1 MGATTEEH
9 IGAEEVAV
17 EAVVPTAEETEAR
30 ENGEK
35 GSPEAEVAVATE
47 PSSRERSKPPHEFAR
62 PCPFWSR
69 HQTDKEDPCQGWV
82 MTPYDMVCR
91 GCSRAGRRFRPQ
103 MRITVSLVE
112 KTFQAAIGEKDGDD
126 RMISKGVF
134 DRVLSEFTKTPGYE
148 RAKKAALAA
157 VEAFKERKAPL
168 WLIYGMVQRTVLLL
182 LTEERRWLHEELQR
196 VIQTDGQN
204 RKQERLQKVEGAFRQ
219 EQERIVQAWKETR
232 NYPPWGAFKPQRL
245 RDLFV
250 AYVRRA
256 GLANRLERS
265 LQANSIPRSRKKRM
279 EKRQK

>member
-1 MGATTEEH
+1 MEATKER
-9 IGAEEVAV
+9 IGAQEEAV
-17 EAVVPTAEETEAR
+17 EAVVPAAKETGTG

-35 GSPEAEVAVATE
+35 ASTEVEATVTTK
-47 PSSRERSKPPHEFAR
+47 PSGQERGGPPHKFAR

-82 MTPYDMVCR
+82 MTPYDMACK

-148 RAKKAALAA
+148 RAKEAALAA
-157 VEAFKERKAPL
+157 VEAFRGKETAP
-168 WLIYGMVQRTVLLL
+168 WVIYGMVQRTVLLL
-182 LTEERRWLHEELQR
+182 LTEERRWLYNELQKS
-196 VIQTDGQN
+196 IPGDSQN
-204 RKQERLQKVEGAFRQ
+204 RKRERLQGVEEAFLQQQ
-219 EQERIVQAWKETR
+219 ENIMKAWREAR
-232 NYPPWGAFKPQRL
+232 DYPSWGAFKPHRL
-245 RDLFV
+245 RDLYR
-250 AYVRRA
+250 AYVRGAALA
-256 GLANRLERS
+256 GRLEHS